1 MFSYRGHFLTGSSQ
15 VQNIMV
21 EVQSQGEDALP
32 HQDDGVPHHGED
44 GVPHYILYVDTEY
57 SDVCVVCGDKA
68 SGEQYERLVSYI

>member
-21 EVQSQGEDALP
+21 EVKSQGEDGIP
-32 HQDDGVPHHGED
+32 HKDDAAGASHHVEDVVPHH
-44 GVPHYILYVDTEY
+44 ILYVDTEC

-68 SGEQYERLVSYI
+68 SGE